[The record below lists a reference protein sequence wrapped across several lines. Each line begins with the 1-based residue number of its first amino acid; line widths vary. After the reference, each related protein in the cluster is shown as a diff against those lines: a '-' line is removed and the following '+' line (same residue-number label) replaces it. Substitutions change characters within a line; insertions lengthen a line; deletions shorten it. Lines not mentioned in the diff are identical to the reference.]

1 MDIGHEA
8 SDLSSLIAPV
18 LKPLAIGLEFFGV
31 GVILVG
37 VVIATVLYGRDLF
50 SIGSREAY
58 ERYRANLGRGI
69 LLGLEVLIGADI
81 IATIISPLTWESVGL
96 LGMIVLIR
104 TFLSFSLEA
113 EIDGQWP
120 WTKNSVPASP
130 THSPSSSLPDG
141 YRHPIIDFDRKPTTN
156 STSTHLPT

>member
-1 MDIGHEA
+1 M
-8 SDLSSLIAPV
+8 
-18 LKPLAIGLEFFGV
+18 
-31 GVILVG
+31 ILVG

-113 EIDGQWP
+113 EIGGQWP
-120 WTKNSVPASP
+120 WTKNSVPARQ
-130 THSPSSSLPDG
+130 THSRSSSLPG
-141 YRHPIIDFDRKPTTN
+141 KR
-156 STSTHLPT
+156 